1 MFDLERSTKNLLVIA
16 DSRSGESLGLYYRT
30 PTPQEEVAYRSKI
43 FSRKGKKV
51 LINVKLKARFAL
63 DILTGLREGDWG
75 YQGKEISSESAHPNY
90 REDWKDLLNETA
102 QHILI
107 AFAEAIFEGTRVDAA
122 DKVDMEALVAE
133 EDEDIPFV
141 KSSSE

>member
-63 DILTGLREGDWG
+63 DILTGLRDGDWG
-75 YQGKEISSESAHPNY
+75 YQGKEISSESASPNY
-90 REDWKDLLNETA
+90 REDWKSLLGETA

-107 AFAEAIFEGTRVDAA
+107 AFAEAVFEGTRVDAA
-122 DKVDMEALVAE
+122 DKVDMEAVVAE

-141 KSSSE
+141 KSSTE

>member
-30 PTPQEEVAYRSKI
+30 PTPQEEVAYRSKV
-43 FSRKGKKV
+43 FSRKGKKL

-75 YQGKEISSESAHPNY
+75 YQGKAISSESTSPDY

-107 AFAEAIFEGTRVDAA
+107 VLAEAIFEGTRVDAS
-122 DKVDMEALVAE
+122 DKVDMEALVVE
-133 EDEDIPFV
+133 EDEDIPFA